1 MRIILLGPP
10 GSGKGTQAD
19 LIHQKYSWPAIST
32 GDLLRWHVQN
42 KTPLGQAAES
52 KMSQGKLVDDDL
64 VIDMV
69 LKRIHESDCAWG
81 YILDGF
87 PRNMYQAQKFDSM
100 NTDRDEIV
108 LDIHVSERTV
118 VNRLSA
124 RRVCSNEKCQAIFHL
139 HNRKPRIEGKC
150 DVCGKKLEQRDDDK
164 PDVIKERMKIY
175 KEQTKPLIDYFNK
188 KGSYHKIEGEGL
200 VEDIFKR
207 ITQILDMHLSE
218 ARIAGTG
225 E

>member
-1 MRIILLGPP
+1 MRIILLGSP

-19 LIHQKYSWPAIST
+19 LIQQKYSWPAIST

-42 KTPLGQAAES
+42 KTPLGQKAGS
-52 KMSQGKLVDDDL
+52 RMSQGKLVEDDL

-87 PRNMYQAQKFDSM
+87 PRNMYQAQRFDSIST
-100 NTDRDEIV
+100 NEDEIV
-108 LDIHVSERTV
+108 LDIHVSEQSV

-139 HNRKPRIEGKC
+139 RDRKPQIEGKC
-150 DVCGKKLEQRDDDK
+150 DVCGQKLEQRNDDK
-164 PDVIKERMKIY
+164 PDVIKERMNIY
-175 KEQTKPLIDYFNK
+175 KEQTKPLIDYYKK
-188 KGSYHKIEGEGL
+188 KGSYHRIEGEGS
-200 VEDIFKR
+200 VENVFEK
-207 ITQILDMHLSE
+207 ITQILDVRLSE